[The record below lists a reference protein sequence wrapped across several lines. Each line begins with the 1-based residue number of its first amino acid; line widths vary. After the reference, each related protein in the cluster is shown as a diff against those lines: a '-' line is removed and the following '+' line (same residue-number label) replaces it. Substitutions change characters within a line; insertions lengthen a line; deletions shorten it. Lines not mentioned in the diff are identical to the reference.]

1 MKHNSQ
7 QRNKKYLFHARKY
20 CIIAETFLIM
30 ASIDIEK
37 FAQLVRNKRGNRN
50 LRDIAN
56 EIGEVS
62 ISTLSRIEQGKIPDL
77 STYMKICEW
86 LEMSANEFEL
96 NAKPAEKNH
105 MEEIFFHLRA
115 DQSLSQE
122 VSDALAKMIEL
133 AYKN

>member
-1 MKHNSQ
+1 
-7 QRNKKYLFHARKY
+7 
-20 CIIAETFLIM
+20 M
-30 ASIDIEK
+30 ASIDIVK
-37 FAQLVRNKRGNRN
+37 FAQLVKNKRGKRN

-86 LEMSANEFEL
+86 LEVSTSEFES
-96 NAKPAEKNH
+96 NPKTTEKNH
-105 MEEIFFHLRA
+105 KQEIFFHLRA
-115 DQSLSQE
+115 DQSLSQD

-133 AYKN
+133 AYKNSESLKK